1 MGCESALFEQMRK
14 ELKFVMTR
22 FFPKKKGSSRDL
34 GEVEVDRQGA
44 GKLAVSKHTT
54 TITLLSP
61 CIILILPPS
70 GQVIPSSPKRF
81 LPTITPCLPLS
92 LAPTSCPVV
101 ADACNPRH

>member
-1 MGCESALFEQMRK
+1 MTISKSAGAAHAPPCAAQK
-14 ELKFVMTR
+14 N
-22 FFPKKKGSSRDL
+22 GSSRDL

-70 GQVIPSSPKRF
+70 
-81 LPTITPCLPLS
+81 
-92 LAPTSCPVV
+92 
-101 ADACNPRH
+101 

>member
-1 MGCESALFEQMRK
+1 MSEKSKNYFVFLESMACLVWQAIFHAVGQM
-14 ELKFVMTR
+14 L
-22 FFPKKKGSSRDL
+22 GSSRDL

-70 GQVIPSSPKRF
+70 GQVIP
-81 LPTITPCLPLS
+81 
-92 LAPTSCPVV
+92 
-101 ADACNPRH
+101 